1 MSPIVCDFMS
11 RVDEWIVPDKLYDA
25 HCHFFT
31 YKGMEKRAKSLGIE
45 SPEKL
50 VEQRSQRIG
59 RKFVLPPKKHEDL
72 AAMWVKE
79 MDTKGLDKAL
89 MLPDWNDSSFVEVAT
104 KLYPDRFVPFVMV
117 NPKEENT
124 LEFLEDAYSKL
135 DIRGMKL
142 YPPIHYY
149 HAYEDFM
156 TPIYEFAQDHE
167 MLITY
172 HMGISV
178 GANADLRYMNPAD
191 VSPIARKFPKVNFAF
206 AHFATGYLKELLF
219 LMYHVKNVYA
229 ETSSSNRWM
238 EYLPYDITLQDVFRK
253 VINASSVDNIIFGTD
268 STMFPRGWRKPIY
281 DWQLAVVNEIGLN
294 KEEIDKIFYKNLERI
309 ARI

>member
-1 MSPIVCDFMS
+1 MS
-11 RVDEWIVPDKLYDA
+11 RVDEWIVPDRVYDA

-31 YKGMEKRAKSLGIE
+31 YQGMERRAKAFGVE
-45 SPEKL
+45 TPEEMAK
-50 VEQRSQRIG
+50 VYEERIG
-59 RKFVLPPKKHEDL
+59 RKFVLPPKKHEDFVE
-72 AAMWVKE
+72 MWVRE
-79 MDTKGLDKAL
+79 MDAKGLDKAL
-89 MLPDWNDSSFVEVAT
+89 MLPDWNDYSFVETAT
-104 KLYPDRFVPFVMV
+104 KMYPDRFVPFVMV
-117 NPKEENT
+117 NPTEENAM
-124 LEFLEDAYSKL
+124 EFVREAYSKL

-142 YPPIHYY
+142 YPPLHYY

-156 TPIYEFAQDHE
+156 TPFYEFAQDHE

-178 GANADLRYMNPAD
+178 GASADLRYMNPSD
-191 VSPIARKFPKVNFAF
+191 ISPVARDYPKINFAF
-206 AHFATGYLKELLF
+206 AHFATGYLRELLF

-238 EYLPYDITLQDVFRK
+238 EFLPYDITLHDVFQK

-268 STMFPRGWRKPIY
+268 STMFPRGWRKPIFQ
-281 DWQLAVVNEIGLN
+281 WQLAVVNEIGLN
-294 KEEIDKIFYKNLERI
+294 KEAIDKIFYKNLERI